1 MITIFNRT
9 TIFEW
14 CMVRCASKYR
24 HQKDLHFKEMEQSIQ
39 NLLTMLGP
47 IVSVIGGDLD
57 EHLMS
62 SRIFTSILN
71 KISI

>member
-1 MITIFNRT
+1 MITVFNRT

-14 CMVRCASKYR
+14 CVVRCASKYR
-24 HQKDLHFKEMEQSIQ
+24 HQKNIRFEEMEQSIQ
-39 NLLTMLGP
+39 NLLTILGP
-47 IVSVIGGDLD
+47 IVSISGGDLD

-62 SRIFTSILN
+62 SRIFTSIPN